1 MEVSLNLQKMLYIT
15 KLFLP
20 KTKIFLFYSDIVF
33 ILLCIDFVKKRNLY
47 DKNKVEKDISREIK
61 LMSKQC
67 LIMKTN

>member
-47 DKNKVEKDISREIK
+47 DKNKVEKDIFREIK
-61 LMSKQC
+61 LMSK
-67 LIMKTN
+67 LMSNNEN